1 MHTRGSAWTLRARL
15 IDATLHEHW
24 HALVLHEHCVRTA
37 CDVPLHVQDVLHV
50 LLPAFLQRTA
60 AAALQA
66 GGRDDDSP
74 VALPAGRCA
83 ARKGAEAEEAAAPAG
98 RAGARPRLAP
108 DASGVA
114 VEAGSVRACVD

>member
-1 MHTRGSAWTLRARL
+1 M
-15 IDATLHEHW
+15 
-24 HALVLHEHCVRTA
+24 LVLHEHCVRTA
-37 CDVPLHVQDVLHV
+37 CDVLLHVPLHVQDVLHV

-83 ARKGAEAEEAAAPAG
+83 ARKGAEAEEQEAG
-98 RAGARPRLAP
+98 RRLGPGSAGARPRLAP
-108 DASGVA
+108 DASGAA
-114 VEAGSVRACVD
+114 VEERDQ

>member
-1 MHTRGSAWTLRARL
+1 M
-15 IDATLHEHW
+15 
-24 HALVLHEHCVRTA
+24 RTA
-37 CDVPLHVQDVLHV
+37 CDVLLHVPLHVLLHVLLHVQDVLHV
-50 LLPAFLQRTA
+50 LLPAFLQRT

-83 ARKGAEAEEAAAPAG
+83 ALKGAEADEAAAPG
-98 RAGARPRLAP
+98 TLAGARPRLAP

-114 VEAGSVRACVD
+114 VEELDQ

>member
-1 MHTRGSAWTLRARL
+1 MF
-15 IDATLHEHW
+15 
-24 HALVLHEHCVRTA
+24 VLHEHCVRTA
-37 CDVPLHVQDVLHV
+37 CDVLLHVPLHVQDVLHV

-83 ARKGAEAEEAAAPAG
+83 ARKGAEAEEAAAPG
-98 RAGARPRLAP
+98 SAGARPRLAP

-114 VEAGSVRACVD
+114 VEELDQ

>member
-1 MHTRGSAWTLRARL
+1 M
-15 IDATLHEHW
+15 
-24 HALVLHEHCVRTA
+24 LVLHEHCVRTA
-37 CDVPLHVQDVLHV
+37 CDVLLHVLPLHVQDVLHV

-83 ARKGAEAEEAAAPAG
+83 ARKGAEAEEAAAPG
-98 RAGARPRLAP
+98 SAGARPRLAP

-114 VEAGSVRACVD
+114 VEELDQ

>member
-1 MHTRGSAWTLRARL
+1 MF
-15 IDATLHEHW
+15 
-24 HALVLHEHCVRTA
+24 VLHEHCVRTA
-37 CDVPLHVQDVLHV
+37 CDVLLHVLPLHVQDVLHV

-83 ARKGAEAEEAAAPAG
+83 ARKGAEAEEAAAPG
-98 RAGARPRLAP
+98 SAGARPRLAP

-114 VEAGSVRACVD
+114 VEELDQ

>member
-1 MHTRGSAWTLRARL
+1 MF
-15 IDATLHEHW
+15 
-24 HALVLHEHCVRTA
+24 VLHEHCVRTA
-37 CDVPLHVQDVLHV
+37 CDVLLHVPLHVQDVLHV

-83 ARKGAEAEEAAAPAG
+83 ARKGAEADEAAAPG
-98 RAGARPRLAP
+98 TLAGARPRLAP

-114 VEAGSVRACVD
+114 VEELDQ

>member
-1 MHTRGSAWTLRARL
+1 MCLYCMHTAS
-15 IDATLHEHW
+15 
-24 HALVLHEHCVRTA
+24 A
-37 CDVPLHVQDVLHV
+37 CDVLLHVLVHVLLHVQDVLHV

-83 ARKGAEAEEAAAPAG
+83 ARKGAEAEEQEAG
-98 RAGARPRLAP
+98 RRLGPGSAVARPRLAP
-108 DASGVA
+108 DASTTPPVQQ
-114 VEAGSVRACVD
+114 

>member
-1 MHTRGSAWTLRARL
+1 M
-15 IDATLHEHW
+15 
-24 HALVLHEHCVRTA
+24 LVLHEHCVRTA
-37 CDVPLHVQDVLHV
+37 CDVLLHVLPLHVQDVLHV

-83 ARKGAEAEEAAAPAG
+83 ARKGAEAEEAAAPG
-98 RAGARPRLAP
+98 RAGGPGRDHGWRPTP
-108 DASGVA
+108 PV
-114 VEAGSVRACVD
+114 

>member
-1 MHTRGSAWTLRARL
+1 M
-15 IDATLHEHW
+15 
-24 HALVLHEHCVRTA
+24 LVLHEHCVRTA
-37 CDVPLHVQDVLHV
+37 CDVLLHVLLHVQDVLHV

-60 AAALQA
+60 AAALQV

-83 ARKGAEAEEAAAPAG
+83 ARKGAEADEAAAPG
-98 RAGARPRLAP
+98 TLAGARPRLAP

-114 VEAGSVRACVD
+114 VEELDQ

>member
-1 MHTRGSAWTLRARL
+1 MF
-15 IDATLHEHW
+15 
-24 HALVLHEHCVRTA
+24 VLHEHCVRTA
-37 CDVPLHVQDVLHV
+37 CDVLLHVPLHVQDVLHV

-83 ARKGAEAEEAAAPAG
+83 ARKGAEAEEAAAPG
-98 RAGARPRLAP
+98 SAGARPRLAP

-114 VEAGSVRACVD
+114 VEERDQWERA

>member
-1 MHTRGSAWTLRARL
+1 MF
-15 IDATLHEHW
+15 
-24 HALVLHEHCVRTA
+24 VLHEHCVRTA
-37 CDVPLHVQDVLHV
+37 CDVLLHVLPLHVQDVLHV

-83 ARKGAEAEEAAAPAG
+83 ARKGAEAEEAAAPG
-98 RAGARPRLAP
+98 SAGARPRLAP

-114 VEAGSVRACVD
+114 VEERDQ